1 MYQNKVDLSL
11 LVITKGLNQRVTEKE
26 GTKGDKGNDGN
37 QYANKQAH
45 VELAA
50 KMRDRDKATA
60 P

>member
-26 GTKGDKGNDGN
+26 GTKGGDNGGN

>member
-1 MYQNKVDLSL
+1 MTAKED
-11 LVITKGLNQRVTEKE
+11 TKG
-26 GTKGDKGNDGN
+26 GDKKDNGNGGN